1 MFRATI
7 SSLLGHKLRLALTAV
22 AIVLGVAFVTGT
34 YVLTDTLGA
43 FFDGVFHDANAGVD
57 AVVRPK
63 QDQNT
68 NGPQQQS
75 ATLPESLVAKVRQV
89 PGVAAADGG
98 VGGYAQLTDKSG
110 KAVGGKGP
118 PTLGFSWSS
127 NTKLSPL
134 RLKQGGP
141 PRAPDDVV
149 IDAVSARKYG
159 YHVGDNIRI
168 FFLGPARTFRVA
180 GIAGFGKA
188 DNLGGA
194 TIASFEQKTAER
206 VLGVPGQVQ
215 TIGIAAT
222 PGVSNSELISRIRP
236 IVPPGAEVVSGQ
248 TAAQQNANQIKTGI
262 GFLSKALL
270 FFAGIAL
277 FVGSFIVAN
286 TFAIVIN
293 QRTRELGLLRALGAT
308 GRQVMWSVMIEAG
321 IVGLVASGAGFG
333 VGLGL
338 GVGLRALVQTIGG
351 GAPLPGASLRI
362 EPRTIIV
369 SIVVG
374 VAVTMI
380 SAIVPARRA
389 ARLPAIAAMRDVPQ
403 EATIPRRR
411 TVVGSALLAGGAA
424 LLAIGLFGHNIAF
437 RFGWLG
443 LGAAGVF
450 LGVSRLSPF
459 IARPVAGVIGAP
471 LPSVAG
477 VAGTLARNNAGRNP
491 ARTAATAAALMVGL
505 GLVGSVAVMGAS
517 LRTSIDSVLSSTLKA
532 DYVVQAKESFV
543 GFGPE
548 VLARVRTI
556 EDRRQPVPVRPVRVA
571 VGVRHDTW
579 KLDGKTK
586 SLASVDAT
594 GLDQVLDFG
603 MVAGS
608 ESALVHEAVLVE
620 EQEARKHHYRVG
632 SIVPM
637 DLPRTGVIDVP
648 VGGIYKTDQVIGD
661 SYVLDLGTYRRGF
674 FDQRLTSVF
683 IKVVPGT
690 TNAEMK
696 SAFAP
701 LLEAFPN
708 IQLRNQADFAQ
719 DIKNNVRQIVSLV
732 NSLLALAIVIAL
744 LGIANTLALSIF
756 ERTRELGLLRAVG
769 MTRRQV
775 RRMVRLESVII
786 GVFGS
791 LLGVAVGLLLGIAIV
806 KSLTQYGIT
815 NLSIPG
821 GELVVL
827 VIVAGIAGWISA
839 AFPAR
844 RAARVEMLS
853 AVAFE

>member
-43 FFDGVFHDANAGVD
+43 FFDSVFHDATAGVD

-63 QDQNT
+63 QDQNA
-68 NGPQQQS
+68 NGPPS
-75 ATLPESLVAKVRQV
+75 ERSSMLPASLVATVRRV
-89 PGVAAADGG
+89 PGVQDADAGIA
-98 VGGYAQLTDKSG
+98 GYAQLTDKQG

-127 NTKLSPL
+127 NQKLSPL
-134 RLKQGGP
+134 RLKSGRSPTGSH
-141 PRAPDDVV
+141 DIV
-149 IDAVSARKYG
+149 IDAVTARKYG
-159 YHVGDNIRI
+159 YKVGDPIRV

-180 GIAGFGKA
+180 GIAGFGKS

-194 TIASFEQKTAER
+194 TLASFEEHTAMQ
-206 VLGVPGQVQ
+206 VLGTPGQVQ
-215 TIGIAAT
+215 TIGVAAE
-222 PGVSNSELISRIRP
+222 PGVPNSELLARIRAV
-236 IVPPGAEVVSGQ
+236 IPPTAEVVSGKTQ
-248 TAAQQNANQIKTGI
+248 AQQNANQIKTGI
-262 GFLSKALL
+262 GFLSTALL

-308 GRQVMWSVMIEAG
+308 GRQVMWSVMTEAT

-338 GVGLRALVQTIGG
+338 GVVLRALIQTIGG

-362 EPRTIIV
+362 QPRTIIV

-374 VAVTMI
+374 VAVTII

-389 ARLPAIAAMRDVPQ
+389 SRLPAIAAMRDVPQ
-403 EATIPRRR
+403 ETSIPHRR
-411 TVVGSALLAGGAA
+411 TVIGAVLSGAGAVLLGV
-424 LLAIGLFGHNIAF
+424 GLFGHEIAF

-443 LGAAGVF
+443 LGAAFVF
-450 LGVSRLSPF
+450 LGVSRLSPY
-459 IARPVAGVIGAP
+459 IARPVADVVGAP
-471 LPSVAG
+471 LPAVAG

-491 ARTAATAAALMVGL
+491 ARTAATAAALMIGL
-505 GLVGSVAVMGAS
+505 GLVGSVAVLAAS
-517 LRTSIDSVLSSTLKA
+517 LRTSIDSVLHNTLKA
-532 DYVVQAKESFV
+532 DYVVHAKDNFL
-543 GFGPE
+543 GFSPE
-548 VLARVRTI
+548 VLARVR
-556 EDRRQPVPVRPVRVA
+556 RLQPVRAA

-579 KLDGKTK
+579 HLNGKSK
-586 SLASVDAT
+586 SVASVDAA
-594 GLDQVLDFG
+594 GLTELLDFG
-603 MVAGS
+603 MTAGS
-608 ESALVHEAVLVE
+608 ESALAGRAVLVE
-620 EQEARKHHYRVG
+620 EKEARKQNFHVG
-632 SIVPM
+632 SVVPM
-637 DLPRTGVIDVP
+637 TLPRTGLVNVP
-648 VGGIYKTDQVIGD
+648 VGGIYKTEQVIGD
-661 SYVLDLGTYRRGF
+661 TYILDLATFKRGF
-674 FDQRLTSVF
+674 FDQRVTSVF
-683 IKVVPGT
+683 IKTAPGT
-690 TNAEMK
+690 TDAEMK

-701 LLEAFPN
+701 VLQDFPN
-708 IQLRNQADFAQ
+708 IQLQNQSQFAN
-719 DIKNNVRQIVSLV
+719 DVKGNVRQIVALV

-786 GVFGS
+786 GVFGA
-791 LLGVAVGLLLGIAIV
+791 LLGVALGLLLGIAIV
-806 KSLTQYGIT
+806 KSLAQYGIT
-815 NLSIPG
+815 NLSIPAG
-821 GELVVL
+821 QLIVLVV
-827 VIVAGIAGWISA
+827 VAGIAGWISA

-844 RAARVEMLS
+844 RAARVDMLS